1 MELVPIITQILL
13 IVAAVFILV
22 LIVSFG
28 ASRIKKKEK
37 ESLQKQS
44 NVNIQRVNKYQSN
57 QYGSDKSQYYGGSY
71 SSGGNSNPSYNYPSY
86 PREVKVVKRSN
97 VTQSYSSGKYPN
109 TFQNAKYNSRFTVLN
124 NVDAKE
130 YKKVE
135 TDELGFKIYSN
146 NEIAGSFYMPS

>member
-44 NVNIQRVNKYQSN
+44 NVNIQRVNRYQSN
-57 QYGSDKSQYYGGSY
+57 QYGLDKSQYYGGS
-71 SSGGNSNPSYNYPSY
+71 SSTGSSLSATYNYPTYRS
-86 PREVKVVKRSN
+86 EVKVVKRSS
-97 VTQSYSSGKYPN
+97 VPQSYTAGKYQN
-109 TFQNAKYNSRFTVLN
+109 QFQSTNYNSRFTVLN
-124 NVDAKE
+124 NIDAKE
-130 YKKVE
+130 YKK
-135 TDELGFKIYSN
+135 N
-146 NEIAGSFYMPS
+146 

>member
-37 ESLQKQS
+37 ESFQKQ
-44 NVNIQRVNKYQSN
+44 NTVNIQRVNRYQAN

-71 SSGGNSNPSYNYPSY
+71 SSGGSLNTSYDYPSY
-86 PREVKVVKRSN
+86 PREVKVVKRSG
-97 VTQSYSSGKYPN
+97 VSQSYPAGKYQN
-109 TFQNAKYNSRFTVLN
+109 SFQSTNYNSRFTVLN
-124 NVDAKE
+124 NIDAKE

-146 NEIAGSFYMPS
+146 NEIAGSFYMPG